1 MRDVAVTGAPIRL
14 GQFLQ
19 LAGLADSG
27 AAAKQLL
34 ASGEVRVNDQPE
46 NRRGRQLRHAD
57 VVAVP
62 GDAVR
67 VA

>member
-46 NRRGRQLRHAD
+46 NRRGRQLRRTD